1 MTTHTYTAADFA
13 NLDPDALKALGVT
26 AATHPGTGIVDLYF
40 LDFEGEQACY
50 SAMQLDHAAA
60 QLGGVASARCWQFLV
75 GSNDDG
81 TYLAEAWTRSTH
93 FSSGPRPS
101 PLAAALAAYGEL
113 VRSEKGAGDA

>member
-1 MTTHTYTAADFA
+1 MHTYTAADFA
-13 NLDPDALKALGVT
+13 NLDPDALKALGVVL
-26 AATHPGTGIVDLYF
+26 HGTKGVEWEFTIK
-40 LDFEGEQACY
+40 LDFEDGPLY
-50 SAMQLDHAAA
+50 LDHRQLDTAAA
-60 QLGGVASARCWQFLV
+60 QLIGMASARCWQFLV